1 MAHASSQYHLQ
12 QQQQQHSSFRGSV
25 SIDAARSDKGSSPH
39 PYYDQGQLL
48 SPEQQ
53 QRQAMWIGSNMSGG
67 LPSGS
72 LDQER
77 QQFRDRSSR
86 HFEEYAHVHP
96 ATSEVGATP
105 LFSTGAVT
113 SGPGH
118 HSPTYIASGVMESRH
133 GYPTAGGRTRGQTR
147 HSLLLET
154 NPYSAQ
160 GPGVE
165 AHMSYPPASGASMME
180 GLPMVPPNHTPLPG
194 TPDAHLSPGNFLTP
208 SGMPSVGSHSYPSHH
223 QHGHY
228 PPHQYFQLQRSM
240 TVPSPGSMGM
250 EGLPQEAMPEHT
262 LNPSSSSSTSSPP
275 PPQFPTL
282 PSIPHQNSVW
292 NNRPAPSRTSS
303 APYRIS
309 RSASDMAKNLGA
321 SGHAQTAS
329 FSSSSSSTAPRGRTR
344 TSSVTSSSS
353 SASFGIVSSLSAA
366 FGSTHLSYSDT
377 SSPTT
382 MSMGHG
388 QYPRRNDYMMSPHS
402 PLVGSGSFSM
412 RDPRFSGGSP
422 GDLSMSDDDP
432 NSAARKTLAAR
443 NFTCSFPGCNKA
455 YTQLHNLKSH
465 ERTGHTPVTK
475 LKPFMCI
482 ISGCTKAFSQ
492 RKSLA
497 HHIKISHQE
506 FKFKPFKCGQPDCP
520 KAYTQLHNLR
530 THEKTVHQLDLSKK
544 RIRLPE
550 GPRDP
555 GSFGKAMTL
564 EQQHQQHQHQHQG
577 GGQGFDLPP
586 TWQRSI

>member
-1 MAHASSQYHLQ
+1 MAIPQ
-12 QQQQQHSSFRGSV
+12 QV
-25 SIDAARSDKGSSPH
+25 
-39 PYYDQGQLL
+39 
-48 SPEQQ
+48 E
-53 QRQAMWIGSNMSGG
+53 
-67 LPSGS
+67 
-72 LDQER
+72 
-77 QQFRDRSSR
+77 DRSI
-86 HFEEYAHVHP
+86 
-96 ATSEVGATP
+96 SE
-105 LFSTGAVT
+105 
-113 SGPGH
+113 
-118 HSPTYIASGVMESRH
+118 R
-133 GYPTAGGRTRGQTR
+133 RQTR
-147 HSLLLET
+147 PSLLLET
-154 NPYSAQ
+154 NPYAQ
-160 GPGVE
+160 GSGE
-165 AHMSYPPASGASMME
+165 AHMSYPQSSGASMME

-194 TPDAHLSPGNFLTP
+194 TPEAHLSPGNFLTP
-208 SGMPSVGSHSYPSHH
+208 GLPSVGSHSYPSHH

-250 EGLPQEAMPEHT
+250 DGLPQEAMSEHN
-262 LNPSSSSSTSSPP
+262 LNPSSSSTPSSPP
-275 PPQFPTL
+275 HPQFPTL
-282 PSIPHQNSVW
+282 PSIPHQNPW
-292 NNRPAPSRTSS
+292 ANRPNPSRTSS

-309 RSASDMAKNLGA
+309 RSSDMAKSMGA

-329 FSSSSSSTAPRGRTR
+329 FSSSSSAAPRSRTR

-353 SASFGIVSSLSAA
+353 TASFGIVSSLSAA
-366 FGSTHLSYSDT
+366 FGSTHLSYSET
-377 SSPTT
+377 SSPTS
-382 MSMGHG
+382 MSVGGQQGHA
-388 QYPRRNDYMMSPHS
+388 YPRRNDYMVSP

-412 RDPRFSGGSP
+412 RDPRFSGP

-432 NSAARKTLAAR
+432 NSARKTLAAR

-506 FKFKPFKCGQPDCP
+506 FKFKPFKCGQADCP

-550 GPRDP
+550 GPREP

-577 GGQGFDLPP
+577 SGFGAPPPLHFMEGQYKGFSQHNTHQGGIVGEGSFVDMYEGSSGGPSQSGQEKDDEHSEEGDGSHGDEEDEEEEEEEDHHGPEKP
-586 TWQRSI
+586 M